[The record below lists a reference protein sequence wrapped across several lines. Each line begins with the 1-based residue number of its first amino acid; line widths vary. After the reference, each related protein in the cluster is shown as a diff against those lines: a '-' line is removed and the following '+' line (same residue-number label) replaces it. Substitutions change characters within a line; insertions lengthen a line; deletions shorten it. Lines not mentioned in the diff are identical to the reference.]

1 MVRERLE
8 AGERP
13 LPRFCARE
21 VDAFLR
27 CGVLAYGFARVWCQ
41 ACGKDDVV
49 AFSCKGRG
57 FCPSC
62 GARRMADTAA
72 WLVDRVI
79 PEQAPVRQWVLSLPY
94 RLRVLCA
101 YDADACALVRRV
113 LVRAVSGFYEGRARR
128 LGLPRPRTGAVAF
141 VQRFDSGL
149 RLNLHYHV
157 VWLDGVYSWQPG
169 RSGVAWHEHEGLED
183 AGVAQ
188 LVRRVRDRV
197 LRALRRAG
205 KWWQDGDAAD
215 ADAELDGEQQLL
227 LALASGAVT
236 GRAALGERAGE
247 GDARV
252 GRGSRAEPF
261 VKAPLCAD
269 CDGFSLHAGV
279 RVAAGDRRRV
289 EHLLRYAGRPAIAES
304 RLSLLPDGR
313 VCYELKRRWKDG
325 TTNVV
330 MPPEV
335 LIERLLALVPRP
347 RRHLVT
353 YHGVLAPA
361 SGLRSRVVPR
371 WDEAEETGGEADA
384 PSSAEGEGRA
394 QAIEQLRR
402 RRRVVPHAP
411 GRRGRRRGGVRRY
424 PWAEL
429 LRRVFDVEVLV
440 CPHCGGRAAAVGRNH
455 GAGVNRTGAAGDG
468 LAARGAG
475 GGGGQGAAG

>member
-1 MVRERLE
+1 M
-8 AGERP
+8 
-13 LPRFCARE
+13 
-21 VDAFLR
+21 
-27 CGVLAYGFARVWCQ
+27 
-41 ACGKDDVV
+41 
-49 AFSCKGRG
+49 
-57 FCPSC
+57 
-62 GARRMADTAA
+62 
-72 WLVDRVI
+72 
-79 PEQAPVRQWVLSLPY
+79 
-94 RLRVLCA
+94 
-101 YDADACALVRRV
+101 
-113 LVRAVSGFYEGRARR
+113 
-128 LGLPRPRTGAVAF
+128 
-141 VQRFDSGL
+141 
-149 RLNLHYHV
+149 
-157 VWLDGVYSWQPG
+157 
-169 RSGVAWHEHEGLED
+169 
-183 AGVAQ
+183 
-188 LVRRVRDRV
+188 RRVRDRV

-205 KWWQDGDAAD
+205 KWWEEGDAAD
-215 ADAELDGEQQLL
+215 ADVELDGEQQLL
-227 LALASGAVT
+227 LALASGGVT
-236 GRAALGERAGE
+236 GRAALGARAGE

-252 GRGSRAEPF
+252 GRGSRAELF

-440 CPHCGGRAAAVGRNH
+440 CPHCGGARRL
-455 GAGVNRTGAAGDG
+455 
-468 LAARGAG
+468 LAAITAPASIERVLRAMGLPHEAPVVAEARAPPGDAEWWGA
-475 GGGGQGAAG
+475 